1 MPRNELF
8 FVYNIF
14 QYNRLFQLLSCKHLK
29 QKIQLYDTP
38 DLEAKWLQGNK
49 FGDRLY
55 GNVQSL
61 FQTLEI

>member
-1 MPRNELF
+1 M
-8 FVYNIF
+8 
-14 QYNRLFQLLSCKHLK
+14 SCKHLK
-29 QKIQLYDTP
+29 QKIQLCDTP

-49 FGDRLY
+49 LGDRLY